1 VTCSFDTAAQV
12 REFVREIRWF
22 SPRLTSTTSKEKV
35 MKKSLGL
42 VLAAVAL
49 VALLAGCAGSKPHP
63 CAYAAPHQSNC

>member
-1 VTCSFDTAAQV
+1 
-12 REFVREIRWF
+12 
-22 SPRLTSTTSKEKV
+22 
-35 MKKSLGL
+35 MKKSLGW